1 MPEVCEFMLSFRFPS
16 RVVFNVRFLS
26 LNTNGKKKLLWHYN
40 ICFARG
46 LTLNYNETMFVG
58 KYYDYKTEAASLLQV
73 KLNSSIEDTYTHKT
87 CFTFSKKSACN
98 LNSFLFVVV
107 LPFRDIDMQEYP
119 MTFIHDYVK
128 LFRLSLTFECLGW
141 LVHLGQRTTL
151 RYLRKKE
158 RHLLL
163 NNFTFSYSCLEPPP
177 LALTLHPPSILERM
191 DDSFIATY
199 SDT

>member
-1 MPEVCEFMLSFRFPS
+1 MPEVCEFMLSFRFPN

-40 ICFARG
+40 IYFARG

-107 LPFRDIDMQEYP
+107 LPFRDIDMQLKGKALENTSS
-119 MTFIHDYVK
+119 MALAEAVK
-128 LFRLSLTFECLGW
+128 SPHYCKQAAIDPYIVVNLQSA
-141 LVHLGQRTTL
+141 VTL

-158 RHLLL
+158 RVIVKIQLQQK
-163 NNFTFSYSCLEPPP
+163 
-177 LALTLHPPSILERM
+177 
-191 DDSFIATY
+191 D
-199 SDT
+199 